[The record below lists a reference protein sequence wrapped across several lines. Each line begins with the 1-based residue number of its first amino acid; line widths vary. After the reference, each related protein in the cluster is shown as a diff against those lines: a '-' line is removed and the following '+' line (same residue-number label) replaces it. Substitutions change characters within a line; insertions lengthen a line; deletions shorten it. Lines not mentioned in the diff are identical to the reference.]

1 MVIKMTVKELRAAL
15 EKMPQD
21 MEVMSID
28 ERNQAKNIQK
38 VGTAKKVGTNVGA
51 NKFNAF
57 VYID

>member
-21 MEVMSID
+21 TEVMSID

-38 VGTAKKVGTNVGA
+38 VGTAKKVGTNVGT